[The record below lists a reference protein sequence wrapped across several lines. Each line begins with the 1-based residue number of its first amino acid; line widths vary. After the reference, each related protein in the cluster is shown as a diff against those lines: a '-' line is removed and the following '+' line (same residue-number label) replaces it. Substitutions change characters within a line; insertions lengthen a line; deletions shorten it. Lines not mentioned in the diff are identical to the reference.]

1 MAEGYSNTDEVSS
14 LERMLEEAIAA
25 ERAMHGDNEPQSS
38 TEEDEDDTKRIYH
51 PNESEPN
58 YKRNNEGY

>member
-1 MAEGYSNTDEVSS
+1 MADENNDNLSS

-25 ERAMHGDNEPQSS
+25 ERDMHGDNETQAVN
-38 TEEDEDDTKRIYH
+38 EEDDEETKRIYH